1 MDRQRVGLAKGEDR
15 RQNVF
20 QAMDLVR
27 VELTSKLRPEVMLKP
42 NFLSSKNPLASTHA
56 DAVRGAIDFLL
67 SCPNPPE
74 KILIAE
80 GGNEDRSGEAFDN
93 FGYRTLPDEF
103 NVPIELV
110 DLNLETAWET
120 IDIYLNDRSTN
131 TVHLPQTVLDCPC
144 TISVAVAKTHNV
156 CCVTLAVKNM
166 IMGTIRKQ
174 DRSKMHGNPGHGDF
188 NTSDEAR
195 CLNINLIRLARRLT
209 PDIGVVDGTVGLQG
223 NGPGGTDQIP
233 LGIAGARESG
243 SEHRCR
249 IASRGDRVGK
259 GSILG
264 SGNAVALQ
272 DCTAGLGRGL
282 RGLSGTFLP
291 PLVVT
296 KEEVVAVG
304 GAESWMGEQA
314 AERSGW
320 VCYCKEEVVHC

>member
-27 VELTSKLRPEVMLKP
+27 FELTSKLRPEVMLKP

-103 NVPIELV
+103 NVPMELV

-120 IDIYLNDRSTN
+120 IDIYLNDRSTY

-195 CLNINLIRLARRLT
+195 CLNINLIRLARHLT

-233 LGIAGARESG
+233 LGIAGASADPFAVDAVFAKVMGFEPP
-243 SEHRCR
+243 
-249 IASRGDRVGK
+249 A
-259 GSILG
+259 LG
-264 SGNAVALQ
+264 LLSYAHDMGMGTT
-272 DCTAGLGRGL
+272 DLGRIDIHG
-282 RGLSGTFLP
+282 P
-291 PLVVT
+291 PL
-296 KEEVVAVG
+296 
-304 GAESWMGEQA
+304 ESVSLAFKPHETNDLQLQWQDQEA
-314 AERSGW
+314 DRFLS
-320 VCYCKEEVVHC
+320 V